1 MQLLSFH
8 VSLGPQAELPGN
20 KAPALQKRPVPSPAR
35 RAVTAVT
42 ATSPPLKSPDQK
54 KQRVEPEEEVPP
66 TPAAATTPQN
76 SVYGD
81 AMSQASDEHS
91 PIKPESLKETFD
103 AVADV
108 EKTPVSKD
116 SPLSQLLVSCMHTV
130 WSKY

>member
-20 KAPALQKRPVPSPAR
+20 TAPALQKRPVPSPAR
-35 RAVTAVT
+35 RAMTAVT
-42 ATSPPLKSPDQK
+42 TSPQLKSPDQK
-54 KQRVEPEEEVPP
+54 KQRIEPEEEVPP

-76 SVYGD
+76 SAFGD
-81 AMSQASDEHS
+81 TMSQASDEHS

-108 EKTPVSKD
+108 EKTPISKD
-116 SPLSQLLVSCMHTV
+116 SPLSQLLVSCMHTA
-130 WSKY
+130 WTKY